1 MNNPDTNPVM
11 TIQEVADYLQ
21 VSPSTI
27 YKLANSGQLPGRKV
41 GGRWRFARKTVEAW
55 LASPLPEGNV
65 SLNPLHSS

>member
-1 MNNPDTNPVM
+1 MNNPEHNPVM
-11 TIQEVADYLQ
+11 TIQEVAHYLQ

-55 LASPLPEGNV
+55 LANPPSENNPALTPSPT
-65 SLNPLHSS
+65 